1 MTDIDMFPSKRWKQ
15 FPKYGSWIPDP
26 ESYIIGNMSTSWE
39 NTSIYA
45 FPLLSMKWPTIKK
58 TEKEA
63 EKALI
68 IVPMRPTHTW
78 FIRELELATVTPIII
93 DNWQLYL
100 PGTSKQHPLC
110 MKLKLMAICYYRNK
124 HQQIECREQLTK
136 SSL

>member
-1 MTDIDMFPSKRWKQ
+1 
-15 FPKYGSWIPDP
+15 
-26 ESYIIGNMSTSWE
+26 MSTSWE

-68 IVPMRPTHTW
+68 IVPMWPTHTW

-93 DNWQLYL
+93 DN
-100 PGTSKQHPLC
+100 
-110 MKLKLMAICYYRNK
+110 
-124 HQQIECREQLTK
+124 
-136 SSL
+136 